1 MKGASE
7 ILEIIRWVVDH
18 WVFVLGVMG
27 LWRSSSCSYRTMVCR
42 LFNQHANPPRRW
54 RRKTGSSIGSSSLL
68 AERRSECSFSL
79 PSPLLFSSGFC
90 TLEKVPQFL
99 TLFLLH
105 LISNY
110 FVSIINVIV
119 LLACVVDSVTLSCC
133 MGNIK
138 HWFEFDW
145 LVIGMHAMCLAEG
158 GWRKHVLWFSWFQL

>member
-27 LWRSSSCSYRTMVCR
+27 LWRSSSSSYRTMVCR

-54 RRKTGSSIGSSSLL
+54 RRKTGSSFGSSSLL
-68 AERRSECSFSL
+68 AERRSECSVSL

-99 TLFLLH
+99 TLSLYYSIYLNFLVL
-105 LISNY
+105 
-110 FVSIINVIV
+110 IINVMW
-119 LLACVVDSVTLSCC
+119 LWC
-133 MGNIK
+133 
-138 HWFEFDW
+138 W
-145 LVIGMHAMCLAEG
+145 LVWWILLLYY
-158 GWRKHVLWFSWFQL
+158 HVALEASNVGSNLIYWL